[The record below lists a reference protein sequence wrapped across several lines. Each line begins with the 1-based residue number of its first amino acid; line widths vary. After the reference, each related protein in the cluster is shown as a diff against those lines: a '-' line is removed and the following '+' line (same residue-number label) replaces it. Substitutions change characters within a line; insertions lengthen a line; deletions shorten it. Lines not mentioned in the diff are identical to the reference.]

1 MTLPAGIELD
11 NLEFA
16 VEGDNLVLVLAD
28 GTEIIVLGG
37 AANIPTFV
45 IGDVE
50 LPQVALFAALEGS
63 NINVAAG
70 PDGTF
75 SAQGGPT
82 ASRNFNDDPIDAGP
96 EDLALA
102 DLLGDT
108 AFGDDLLNGTI
119 FGGAGAPSIPLE
131 IALTESFIFDEA
143 VIADSDTGNQII
155 TGTLPFNPGPDFGT
169 ITRVNFTGASNV
181 DEEGLGP
188 QVLAGFTSGGRPITV
203 ISFPAPTDG
212 ADLDFLAIEG
222 RDSEGNLVF
231 TLTITNRETGAF
243 EFELV
248 GQLDHPDAGANG
260 AQDDLDDLLR
270 LGFTYT
276 VTDLD
281 GDSVTGSF
289 NIDVMDDA
297 PEIVGEAKQI
307 NITVDE
313 DDICWFPRGT
323 EPVFPPRSEP
333 PLSMVF

>member
-1 MTLPAGIELD
+1 MSIEDPRLSSIDNTSAADEFDSAVEQHLGFGSETVDGIEVAQAPVETAAAIIPSEVSPDAGNVVTLPAGIELD

-108 AFGDDLLNGTI
+108 AFGEDLLNGTI

-143 VIADSDTGNQII
+143 VIADGIVGNQMP
-155 TGTLPFNPGPDFGT
+155 TMTASA
-169 ITRVNFTGASNV
+169 TRASFRAC
-181 DEEGLGP
+181 P
-188 QVLAGFTSGGRPITV
+188 PTV
-203 ISFPAPTDG
+203 SPAS
-212 ADLDFLAIEG
+212 
-222 RDSEGNLVF
+222 R
-231 TLTITNRETGAF
+231 
-243 EFELV
+243 
-248 GQLDHPDAGANG
+248 
-260 AQDDLDDLLR
+260 
-270 LGFTYT
+270 
-276 VTDLD
+276 
-281 GDSVTGSF
+281 
-289 NIDVMDDA
+289 
-297 PEIVGEAKQI
+297 
-307 NITVDE
+307 
-313 DDICWFPRGT
+313 
-323 EPVFPPRSEP
+323 
-333 PLSMVF
+333 